1 MTSKFFLFS
10 LVMIFSCSFNARAEP
25 SKDGI
30 ETISIN
36 AARFWLI
43 GCNSAQVAIDR
54 INRGEDKDKSLTD
67 EYNKMKNSIDDA
79 LVNNNSSEEAK
90 YFAEGVSRKYS
101 FDGYKFKVY
110 NQNKNCI
117 ASSKVVEGRVTM
129 ALNGDKEAQD
139 ALKGSD
145 YAK

>member
-1 MTSKFFLFS
+1 MANKFFLFS
-10 LVMIFSCSFNARAEP
+10 LVMIFSCSFNARAEL
-25 SKDGI
+25 SKDSI

-36 AARFWLI
+36 AAKFWLI

-54 INRGEDKDKSLTD
+54 ISRGEDKDKTLSD
-67 EYNKMKNSIDDA
+67 EYNKMKKSIDDSIIYID
-79 LVNNNSSEEAK
+79 LPKSTKDFV
-90 YFAEGVSRKYS
+90 EGISRKYS
-101 FDGYKFKVY
+101 FEGYKFKVD

-117 ASSKVVEGRVTM
+117 ASSKIVEARITM
-129 ALNGDKEAQD
+129 ALNGDTESQK